1 MPITA
6 KASRFRFAN
15 GAGQEGA
22 PNSLIVAEKG
32 GEVPVQSLKGNLY
45 VLVEPM
51 GGSPDDPIVSQVLGL
66 IRKTYFATR
75 GPITSSL
82 RAALAAANDH
92 LFQHNLNLPP
102 AESRDVAACCMVLR
116 GAEAIIARVG
126 PCVAYHV
133 RGAQWQRFPAPD
145 AENAGAPLGLRKEPD
160 IAYHAAQI
168 AAGDLLLL
176 VESRGAQLLAPGS
189 VKAPAGA
196 AVTATLRAAAQ
207 KADFACLLVE
217 LSGERAGAAT
227 PAEKAAPP
235 RRKAEPAA
243 AAVPEMAVREE
254 ETATPPPSGGHKVE
268 KRRRP
273 ASRLALLLAVLI
285 PLLVAGGIL
294 GYNWYRGRQI
304 ETGFTADM
312 LEANAQYNTA
322 RTTSDS
328 EVARASLAKA
338 QAALKLAQEVHPE
351 DQAVVR
357 LGKDI
362 QVLDDKLRLVTPVYW
377 MAELYR
383 FVNPGSAPRRL
394 AVSGN
399 DLYVLD
405 AGNSVVTRHVLNDL
419 GDGLERGQEN
429 IEVVRKGQQLGSI
442 VVGNL
447 IDLTWMPAGGDW
459 EVDSL
464 LILDASGHIIVYT
477 KEGGLTAQTLPGTL
491 RTPLVLGSYLG
502 ARLYVL
508 DPGAA
513 QVLRYTPSAN
523 GYVDPPES
531 YFPEGAQLDLTT
543 ARDMAIDG
551 DLWLLYAD
559 HLERYQQG
567 LPVAFEMQG
576 LDQPF
581 SSPAGIFTA
590 PDDGASP
597 VHNVYVAD
605 TGNGRIVKLTKD
617 GRFVRQYR
625 PPEGPTFTEIHDL
638 YVDEAHGRL
647 YFVAGGSL
655 YLADVPQEESTP

>member
-22 PNSLIVAEKG
+22 PNTLIVAEKS
-32 GEVPVQSLKGNLY
+32 GEVPAKSPKGSLY
-45 VLVEPM
+45 ILVEPM
-51 GGSPDDPIVSQVLGL
+51 GGSPDDPVVAQVLGL

-75 GPITSSL
+75 GPVTTSL
-82 RAALAAANDH
+82 RAALTAANDY
-92 LFQHNLNLPP
+92 LFQHNLSLPP
-102 AESRDVAACCMVLR
+102 AQSRDMAACCVVLR
-116 GAEAIIARVG
+116 GADAIIARVG

-133 RGAQWQRFPAPD
+133 RGSQWQRFPAPD
-145 AENAGAPLGLRKEPD
+145 AESAGAPLGLRKEPD

-176 VESRGAQLLAPGS
+176 VESRGAQFLVPGT
-189 VKAPAGA
+189 VKGPAGVA
-196 AVTATLRAAAQ
+196 ATAMLRAAAQ
-207 KADFACLLVE
+207 KADFASLLIE
-217 LSGERAGAAT
+217 LSGEPAGA
-227 PAEKAAPP
+227 PAPP
-235 RRKAEPAA
+235 EKPTPLRRPQAEPAVTVEPGA
-243 AAVPEMAVREE
+243 AAQEEEAAVPARPEGRQ
-254 ETATPPPSGGHKVE
+254 KVE

-273 ASRLALLLAVLI
+273 ASRLALLLALLI

-304 ETGFTADM
+304 EAGFTADM
-312 LEANAQYNTA
+312 LEASAQYNTA
-322 RTTSDS
+322 RTTSDK
-328 EVARASLAKA
+328 EVAKASLAKA
-338 QAALKLAQEVHPE
+338 QAALKLAEEVHPA

-383 FVNPGSAPRRL
+383 FVNPNSAPRRL
-394 AVSGN
+394 AVSGQ

-429 IEVVRKGQQLGSI
+429 IEVVRKGQQLGSV

-447 IDLTWMPAGGDW
+447 IDLIWMPAGGDW

-464 LILDASGHIIVYT
+464 LILDASGHIIIYT
-477 KEGGLTAQTLPGTL
+477 KAGGPTAQTLPGTL
-491 RTPLVLGSYLG
+491 KAPLVLGSYAG

-508 DPGAA
+508 DPGAG

-531 YFPEGAQLDLTT
+531 YFPEGTRLDLTT
-543 ARDMAIDG
+543 VRDMAIDG
-551 DLWLLYAD
+551 DVWLLYTD
-559 HLERYQQG
+559 RLERYQKG

-597 VHNVYVAD
+597 VHHVYVAD

-617 GRFVRQYR
+617 GRFVRQFR
-625 PPEGPTFTEIHDL
+625 PPEGPQFTEIHDL
-638 YVDEAHGRL
+638 YVDEARGRL
-647 YFVAGGSL
+647 YFVARNSL
-655 YLADVPQEESTP
+655 YLADIPQGE